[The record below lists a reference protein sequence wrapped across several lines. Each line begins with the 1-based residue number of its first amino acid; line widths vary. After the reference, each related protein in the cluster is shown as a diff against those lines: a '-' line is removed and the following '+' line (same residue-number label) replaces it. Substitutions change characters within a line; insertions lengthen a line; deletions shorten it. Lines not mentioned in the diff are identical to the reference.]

1 VRQAAATP
9 FVSESS
15 NARKGIKTPVF
26 WPAQFHFCV

>member
-15 NARKGIKTPVF
+15 NARKGIKTYPV
-26 WPAQFHFCV
+26 P